1 MGFSTDAVHAGQ
13 TPEPKTGAV
22 ITPLFQTSTYA
33 QSGPGE
39 HTGYEY
45 GRTQNPTREALEQNI
60 ATLENGKFGFAFAS
74 GMAAISTVAQLL
86 KSGDHIIATE
96 NVYGGTYRFFTRIM
110 ENFGLT
116 MSWVDTSRVE
126 NISAALTPATRMV
139 FVETPTNPL
148 LVLSDIAEI
157 AAFCRQ
163 HDLLCVVDNTF
174 LSPYFQ
180 RPLDLG
186 ADIVIHS
193 TTKYIN
199 GHSDV
204 IGGVIVTN
212 RENLAERF
220 AFLQNAVG
228 AVPSPFD
235 CWLVLRATK
244 TLALRMKAHGDN
256 ALAVARFLSE
266 HPAVKRVLYPHLP
279 SHPQHELALRQHKT
293 PYGDSGS
300 GGMVTFFVE
309 GFEQARNVMKRLQ
322 LFTVAESLGG
332 VESLACHPAS
342 MTHAS
347 VPVEMRRRIGITDGL
362 IRLSV
367 GVEDVEDLIRDLEQ
381 ALREAQ

>member
-1 MGFSTDAVHAGQ
+1 MGFATEAVHAGQ
-13 TPEPKTGAV
+13 EPEPRTGAV

-45 GRTQNPTREALEQNI
+45 GRTQNPTREALEKNI
-60 ATLENGKFGFAFAS
+60 AVLESGRFGFAFSS
-74 GMAAISTVAQLL
+74 GMAAISTIAQLFRA
-86 KSGDHIIATE
+86 GDHMLATE
-96 NVYGGTYRFFTRIM
+96 NVYGGTYRFFTQIM
-110 ENFGLT
+110 QNFGLSAT
-116 MSWVDTSRVE
+116 WMDTSRPELILE
-126 NISAALTPATRMV
+126 NILPETRMV
-139 FVETPTNPL
+139 FVETPTNPM
-148 LVLSDIAEI
+148 LVLSDIAKIAEI
-157 AAFCRQ
+157 CKK
-163 HDLLCVVDNTF
+163 HDLLLIVDNTF

-180 RPLDLG
+180 RPLELG
-186 ADIVIHS
+186 ADVVLHS
-193 TTKYIN
+193 TTKYLN

-204 IGGVIVTN
+204 IGGMLVTN
-212 RENLAERF
+212 NEGLAERF
-220 AFLQNAVG
+220 AFLQNAAG

-244 TLALRMKAHGDN
+244 TLALRMRAHNDN
-256 ALAVARFLSE
+256 ALKIAAFLSQQQGVQ
-266 HPAVKRVLYPHLP
+266 HVSYPHLP

-300 GGMVTFFVE
+300 GGMVTFTVDSF
-309 GFEQARNVMKRLQ
+309 ARARRIMQRFR

-347 VPVEMRRRIGITDGL
+347 VPPEMRRKIGLTDGL

-367 GVEDVEDLIRDLEQ
+367 GIEDVDDLISDLRL
-381 ALREAQ
+381 ALQE

>member
-13 TPEPKTGAV
+13 TPDPRTGAV
-22 ITPLFQTSTYA
+22 IMPLFQTSTYA

-60 ATLENGKFGFAFAS
+60 AALESGKHGFAFAS
-74 GMAAISTVAQLL
+74 GMAAINTVAQLL
-86 KSGDHIIATE
+86 KAGDHVIATE
-96 NVYGGTYRFFTRIM
+96 NVYGGTYRFFTKIM
-110 ENFGLT
+110 ENFGLR
-116 MSWVDTSRVE
+116 MSWVDTSDLDAVR
-126 NISAALTPATRMV
+126 AAWRPETRMV
-139 FVETPTNPL
+139 FVETPTNPM
-148 LVLSDIAEI
+148 LVLSDIEQI
-157 AAFCRQ
+157 ARLTHERDA
-163 HDLLCVVDNTF
+163 LLVVDNTF

-180 RPLDLG
+180 RPLELG
-186 ADIVIHS
+186 ADLVLHS

-204 IGGVIVTN
+204 IGGVVVTG
-212 RENLAERF
+212 RDDLAERL
-220 AFLQNAVG
+220 AFLQNAAG
-228 AVPSPFD
+228 GVPSPFD

-244 TLALRMKAHGDN
+244 TLALRMRAHAEN
-256 ALAVARFLSE
+256 ALRIAKFLVE
-266 HPAVKRVLYPHLP
+266 HPRVERVLYPHLP
-279 SHPQHELALRQHKT
+279 SHPQHELALRQQKT

-300 GGMVTFFVE
+300 GGMVTFFVPD
-309 GFEQARNVMKRLQ
+309 FATAQNVMRKLR

-347 VPVEMRRRIGITDGL
+347 VPPDMRAKIGITDGL

-367 GVEDVEDLIRDLEQ
+367 GIEDAEDLIADLDQ
-381 ALREAQ
+381 ALRE